1 MINLRTESQGTIYS
15 IKLSRE
21 NIKRGSFTLCSS
33 LVLDFQYKGAKN
45 GSVENKDCIL
55 GHFRVSLKRYIYNS
69 RLIYI
74 QEAKTEDM
82 SFNFDTIENVHSL
95 SINIKARGKYR
106 FLHRKTVVGTEYR
119 GPLQL
124 VQCIYLFVYM
134 LSHKSLLIFMAMK
147 FDLI

>member
-1 MINLRTESQGTIYS
+1 MLME
-15 IKLSRE
+15 RE
-21 NIKRGSFTLCSS
+21 CTFSIKRGSFTLCSS

-55 GHFRVSLKRYIYNS
+55 GHFRVSLKIYIYNS

-95 SINIKARGKYR
+95 SINIKARGKYVPKCNPY
-106 FLHRKTVVGTEYR
+106 FQHSHSLH
-119 GPLQL
+119 L
-124 VQCIYLFVYM
+124 CIENPILN
-134 LSHKSLLIFMAMK
+134 SNIR
-147 FDLI
+147 